1 MDKFI
6 KTNNL
11 DYEFDFVVNNSKL
24 NSKQTKINNNKK
36 KDKEEKYNSKHV
48 RKVVN
53 FIK

>member
-1 MDKFI
+1 
-6 KTNNL
+6 
-11 DYEFDFVVNNSKL
+11 NSKL

-36 KDKEEKYNSKHV
+36 KDKGEKYNSKHV

>member
-1 MDKFI
+1 MDKYM

-11 DYEFDFVVNNSKL
+11 NEEFDFVVNNSKL

-36 KDKEEKYNSKHV
+36 KDKTEKYNSKHV

-53 FIK
+53 SIN

>member
-11 DYEFDFVVNNSKL
+11 DDEFDFVVNNKKF
-24 NSKQTKINNNKK
+24 NSKKNKVNDNTK
-36 KDKEEKYNSKHV
+36 KDKGEKYNSKHV

-53 FIK
+53 FVK